1 VLPPF
6 DKYKAYFSAV
16 QEPLGDLNFGERRY
30 REEFGKSPLVIGED
44 FCGTFAL
51 CCAWVRKG
59 GERRAVGVDYAA
71 EPLVYGMKHHH
82 AELTGKQR
90 RHIGI
95 VRADV
100 RSPQLPKVDALFA
113 LNYSYFI
120 FKKRDDL
127 RNYFRNARHRLR
139 PRGLFLLDCFGGPD
153 CQKANVDV
161 TRLSG
166 GLTYY
171 WEQYGFRHDTNEAK
185 FSIHFRRRGELKR
198 SHVFRYDWRMWTV
211 PELRDLL
218 TEAGFS
224 RVDVYWETDGNYRR
238 RDSSE
243 SDTTWLAYLVAVRE

>member
-6 DKYKAYFSAV
+6 DKHQAYFAAV
-16 QEPLGDLNFGERRY
+16 QEPEGDLQFGERRY
-30 REEFGKSPLVIGED
+30 REVFKKSPLVVGED

-51 CCAWVRKG
+51 CCAWARKG
-59 GERRAVGVDYAA
+59 GDRRAIGVDYAA
-71 EPLVYGMKHHH
+71 DPLVYGMKHIHSK
-82 AELTGKQR
+82 LTEEQR
-90 RHIGI
+90 RRVGI
-95 VRADV
+95 ARSDV
-100 RSPQLPKVDALFA
+100 RSPHLPKADIVFA

-120 FKKRDDL
+120 FKKRNDL
-127 RNYFRNARHRLR
+127 RDYFLNAYRRLR

-161 TRLSG
+161 TRMPG

-185 FSIHFRRRGELKR
+185 FAIHFQRRGEAKR
-198 SHVFRYDWRMWTV
+198 LNVFQYDWRMWTV
-211 PELRDLL
+211 PELSELL

-224 RVDVYWETDGNYRR
+224 RVDVYWETDGTYRR
-238 RDSSE
+238 RKTDE